1 MPRVTAGSFVSFAY
15 ERSARAKAA
24 FVQRAVEQQR
34 FDYDPP
40 PDYWFR
46 LRSPLISMI
55 SKSNYTSRA
64 VALALPKVPEKRRD
78 DFARIFTGF
87 LAAWP
92 QRHPVPTAR
101 PRLSCTIGDMTVT
114 CQPHA
119 AVRLGGRLWLLRFLY
134 PANAAAS
141 PKATAEFELLRR
153 ASVGHGRP
161 GLLHVITGKILEPA
175 STRDLAEFLTAE
187 ADEYSRLWRRYG
199 GAPDET

>member
-34 FDYDPP
+34 SGYDPP

-64 VALALPKVPEKRRD
+64 VALALAKVPEKRRD

-92 QRHPVPTAR
+92 QRQPVPTAR
-101 PRLSCTIGDMTVT
+101 PRLSCVIGDTVIT

-119 AVRLGGRLWLLRFLY
+119 AVKLGGRLWLLRFLY
-134 PANAAAS
+134 PVNAAAS
-141 PKATAEFELLRR
+141 SKAAAEFELLRR
-153 ASVGHGRP
+153 ASAGRGRP
-161 GLLHVITGKILEPA
+161 GLLHVISGRILEPT
-175 STRDLAEFLTAE
+175 SPRDLGPFLAAE
-187 ADEYSRLWRRYG
+187 ADEYTRLWRRYG
-199 GAPDET
+199 GPLDET